1 MQLALYRDKDGR
13 SVYQYPFILVIDPIM
28 NQGRLYADEVAV
40 VDDFLDDDLMEE
52 ATEEN
57 VLPLLARR
65 GWRVYYLRS
74 DADMEDEILH
84 YFAIADGQ
92 LQEIMAA
99 RWVQQD
105 FTFPG
110 AEHVDWER
118 TTTKLYT
125 DSEKV
130 YCEGHV
136 VTLAPDAPDA
146 EGLRTRVE
154 SWLAA
159 YAEDVAGE
167 LRTRLVYRT
176 KQNTPS

>member
-1 MQLALYRDKDGR
+1 MQLAMYRDKDGR
-13 SVYQYPFILVIDPIM
+13 TVYQYPFILVIDPIM

-40 VDDFLDDDLMEE
+40 VDDFLDDDLMDE

-92 LQEIMAA
+92 LQEIIAA
-99 RWVQQD
+99 LWVQQD
-105 FTFPG
+105 FAFPG
-110 AEHVDWER
+110 AEHVDWEH

-125 DSEKV
+125 DSERV
-130 YCEGHV
+130 LCEGHV
-136 VTLAPDAPDA
+136 ITLAPDAPDA
-146 EGLRTRVE
+146 EALRTRVAA
-154 SWLAA
+154 WLDAF
-159 YAEDVAGE
+159 AEAVAGE
-167 LRTRLVYRT
+167 LRTKLVHRPARLT
-176 KQNTPS
+176 T

>member
-13 SVYQYPFILVIDPIM
+13 SVYQYPFILVVDPIM

-57 VLPLLARR
+57 VLPMLARR

-92 LQEIMAA
+92 LQEMIAA

-105 FTFPG
+105 FAFPG
-110 AEHVDWER
+110 AEHVAWEQ
-118 TTTKLYT
+118 TTTRLYT
-125 DSEKV
+125 DSERII
-130 YCEGHV
+130 CEGHV
-136 VTLAPDAPDA
+136 ITLAPDAPEPEALQARVTAWLDA
-146 EGLRTRVE
+146 F
-154 SWLAA
+154 AQ
-159 YAEDVAGE
+159 DVATE
-167 LRTRLVYRT
+167 LRTKLVHRPART
-176 KQNTPS
+176 TP

>member
-13 SVYQYPFILVIDPIM
+13 SVFQYPFILVVDPIM
-28 NQGRLYADEVAV
+28 NQGRIYADEVAV

-74 DADMEDEILH
+74 DADMEDEILP

-92 LQEIMAA
+92 LQEMIAA

-105 FTFPG
+105 FQFPG
-110 AEHVDWER
+110 AEHVVWEQ

-125 DSEKV
+125 DSERV
-130 YCEGHV
+130 ICEGHV
-136 VTLAPDAPDA
+136 ITLEPEAPEPEALRAAVAAWLDAF
-146 EGLRTRVE
+146 G
-154 SWLAA
+154 
-159 YAEDVAGE
+159 EDVAKE
-167 LRTRLVYRT
+167 LRTKLVHRPART
-176 KQNTPS
+176 A